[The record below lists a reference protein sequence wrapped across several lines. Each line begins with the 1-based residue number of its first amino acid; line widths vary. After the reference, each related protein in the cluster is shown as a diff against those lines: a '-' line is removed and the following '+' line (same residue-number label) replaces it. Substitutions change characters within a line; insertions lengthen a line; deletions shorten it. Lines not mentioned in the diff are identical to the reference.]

1 MSAPSRA
8 APAAAR
14 RVELEDARDFL
25 LQSIEDLDAELA
37 AGDID
42 QDRYEALRSDY
53 TARAAAVLRA
63 LADDAAAPVPPP
75 RAAESVPDGR
85 APGSGEAA
93 HPGGRRRRRR
103 VLLWAGVGALAAA
116 AVVVVAS
123 ELATR
128 LPGQS
133 ASGSLSLASGD
144 QLQRTD
150 AQAAAL
156 EASGKDAEALALYRQ
171 VLRAAPTDEQALAE
185 AGWLEFQAGVL
196 GGKAGL
202 VSEGQSEEQRAERAD
217 PSAAAPHLYLG
228 SMLLAERRS
237 AEAASELGRFLAAHP
252 PTALAQQAWP
262 VVVRAFTDA
271 GQPVPSPPP
280 GVHG

>member
-1 MSAPSRA
+1 MSAPSPA
-8 APAAAR
+8 APAPAR

-25 LQSIEDLDAELA
+25 LRSIEDLDAERA

-42 QDRYEALRSDY
+42 ADRYEALRSDY

-63 LADDAAAPVPPP
+63 LADEAAPAP
-75 RAAESVPDGR
+75 AAGEPEAAPDGDGR
-85 APGSGEAA
+85 DPGHADRP
-93 HPGGRRRRRR
+93 PGPRRRRR

-116 AVVVVAS
+116 AVVVVSS
-123 ELATR
+123 ELAAR
-128 LPGQS
+128 LPGQT

-144 QLQRTD
+144 RLQRTD

-196 GGKAGL
+196 GGKASL
-202 VSEGQSEEQRAERAD
+202 VADGQAEEQRAERAD
-217 PSAAAPHLYLG
+217 PSAPAPHLYLG
-228 SMLLAERRS
+228 SMLLAERRPS
-237 AEAASELGRFLAAHP
+237 GAATELGLFLAAHP

-271 GQPVPSPPP
+271 GQPVPAPPP